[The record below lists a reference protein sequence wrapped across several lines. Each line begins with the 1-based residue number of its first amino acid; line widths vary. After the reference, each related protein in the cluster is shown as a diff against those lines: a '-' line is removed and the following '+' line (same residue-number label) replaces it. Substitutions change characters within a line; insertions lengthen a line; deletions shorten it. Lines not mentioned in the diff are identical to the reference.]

1 MSLRIAFTGTG
12 HISRIHAQAAQA
24 QDDMELVAVVNH
36 RPESRAEYAA
46 KFGIRRQYD
55 DVTNLLED
63 GDVDALVVSTPNYLH
78 APQSIAALNAGVHVM
93 VEKPMSMNVAEAQQM
108 LAASQASGAK
118 LMVAH
123 CWRFDE
129 EVQWL
134 KRHIRRAADLARSCA
149 PGVMRRTCQ
158 LGTEQLVRR
167 GAICRWRR
175 PGGYGHP
182 RN

>member
-36 RPESRAEYAA
+36 RPESRAEFAA

-78 APQSIAALNAGVHVM
+78 APQSYRRAERRRSRHGGKAHVDERGGSAAN
-93 VEKPMSMNVAEAQQM
+93 
-108 LAASQASGAK
+108 ASGEPS
-118 LMVAH
+118 
-123 CWRFDE
+123 F
-129 EVQWL
+129 
-134 KRHIRRAADLARSCA
+134 RRQIDGGALLALR
-149 PGVMRRTCQ
+149 
-158 LGTEQLVRR
+158 
-167 GAICRWRR
+167 
-175 PGGYGHP
+175 
-182 RN
+182 